1 MPTDRERQVL
11 DFVQAYT
18 RRHGVAPK
26 LKEIAAHL
34 GIASRGVVH
43 RYLRALEDE
52 GLIAIEP
59 EVARGVRVMRITR
72 GRAAQT
78 VLPVL
83 GHIAAGLPIEAI
95 PDETQIDLGEFFMG
109 PNRFVLRVAGDS
121 MIEAGILNDDM
132 VIVESRPSARN
143 GEIVVALIDRDEATL
158 KYFHHPQ
165 AGQRASRPHALR
177 RRTRGHP
184 GCRGRADAVVPV
196 AVDIRPVLPPLP
208 LTLGPVAAAEHRSR
222 RRIRPRGC
230 AVRAGSAN
238 LPAAQ
243 GGAVWQAPASARSA
257 GGVGG
262 SGVCFLLVTC
272 ITPITTVA

>member
-26 LKEIAAHL
+26 LREIATHL
-34 GIASRGVVH
+34 GITSRGVVH

-52 GLIAIEP
+52 GLINIEP
-59 EVARGVRVMRITR
+59 EVARGVRVAR
-72 GRAAQT
+72 GSRGKSARG

-83 GHIAAGLPIEAI
+83 GRIAAGLPIEAI

-132 VIVESRPSARN
+132 VIVESRSSARN

-158 KYFHHPQ
+158 KYF
-165 AGQRASRPHALR
+165 QRN
-177 RRTRGHP
+177 
-184 GCRGRADAVVPV
+184 ADGS
-196 AVDIRPVLPPLP
+196 I
-208 LTLGPVAAAEHRSR
+208 TLKPANARLAPMRFAAERVSIQGVVVGQMRSYR
-222 RRIRPRGC
+222 
-230 AVRAGSAN
+230 
-238 LPAAQ
+238 
-243 GGAVWQAPASARSA
+243 
-257 GGVGG
+257 
-262 SGVCFLLVTC
+262 
-272 ITPITTVA
+272 